1 MKTIFEKD
9 KGISGINLCDG
20 DLECDFLKDE
30 FKRKSQ
36 LGLPN
41 VSELEAL
48 RHYKALSDRN
58 FCIEK
63 GFYPLG
69 SCTMKYNPK
78 VNELLASLDGFVNLH
93 PLVED
98 SDCQGALEL
107 MFKLQEALKKI
118 TGMDYITLQPAAG
131 AQGELTGMMI
141 IKKYFEVKGEKRSKV
156 IIPDSAHGTNP
167 ASAHLCG
174 FDIVPVKSNEKGQV
188 DIEALRSLVD
198 SDVAAIM
205 MTNPNTLGI
214 FEENVL
220 EISKIMHENGSLLYY
235 DGANFN
241 AIMGYS
247 NPKLMGFD
255 VVHLNLHKTFATPHG
270 GGGPG
275 SGPVCV
281 VECLKDFLPTPVVAY
296 DGNRYFR
303 DYNFKH
309 SIGSVK
315 AFYGN
320 FSVLVKA
327 YAYILMMGK
336 NLKEA
341 SENAVLNANYLKE
354 KLKQAYYLP
363 YDEPCMHEFVLSG
376 DKQKEYG
383 VSTLNIA
390 KALMDGDTHPPTVY
404 FPLIVHEA
412 IMIEPTESETKEVM
426 DDFVSIMLKIAD
438 DAKIN
443 KKKIISAPHNTP
455 VKRIDETLA
464 ARHPNLKFVQE

>member
-78 VNELLASLDGFVNLH
+78 VNELLASLEGFVNLH

-188 DIEALRSLVD
+188 DIDALKSLVD

-303 DYNFKH
+303 DYNIKH

-341 SENAVLNANYLKE
+341 SEIAVLNANYLKE

-426 DDFVSIMLKIAD
+426 DDFVNIMLKIAD
-438 DAKIN
+438 DAKVCPE
-443 KKKIISAPHNTP
+443 KIISAPHNTP